1 MNITAGQTVVAVSGT
16 PKLAERTV
24 VQGTE
29 KREIASAEVSLDVVG
44 FKRTLER
51 LERNRE
57 MKERQ

>member
-1 MNITAGQTVVAVSGT
+1 
-16 PKLAERTV
+16 V

-57 MKERQ
+57 KKERQ